1 MDAGGGVR
9 TIVIQVALCGD
20 IWWWSYHD
28 SLPEET
34 DVLTFSP
41 PRILTPNSA
50 RRWLVRQ
57 R

>member
-1 MDAGGGVR
+1 MDALGGVR

-28 SLPEET
+28 SLRGNQ
-34 DVLTFSP
+34 TFSP

>member
-1 MDAGGGVR
+1 MDALGGVR

-20 IWWWSYHD
+20 IWWWSYAVITIVC
-28 SLPEET
+28 LINQ
-34 DVLTFSP
+34 TFSP

-50 RRWLVRQ
+50 RWLVRQ